1 MFLAKSFIPW
11 IVLASALRLGAAQ
24 EKLLAEKDN
33 GERMHNKL
41 KPNSPLA
48 TLDHPG
54 EHPGES
60 PILPE
65 PISAPKV
72 LKSRADTGS
81 ANAFNA
87 LGAPLDHPGG
97 HSGETPDQPDPAI
110 TPSDHPGE
118 HLGETPSLPAPA
130 PAPLD
135 HPGEHTGETPS
146 PPAPLDHPGE
156 HTGETPSPP
165 APALAPLDHPGEHL
179 GESPNP
185 PPSAPVPL
193 LKVLG
198 TRALTNLASN
208 EVEQNEGNV
217 ITASLRN
224 PGKLSANSPAPV
236 PLPALKLSTSRVE
249 VSQDANGGNQ
259 VKLIKKLCKKY
270 SDLFLFFIFFGK

>member
-72 LKSRADTGS
+72 LKS
-81 ANAFNA
+81 
-87 LGAPLDHPGG
+87 
-97 HSGETPDQPDPAI
+97 PAI

-259 VKLIKKLCKKY
+259 IENSKLVSPLNENMETKPIAKSVFSL
-270 SDLFLFFIFFGK
+270 G

>member
-130 PAPLD
+130 PAPL
-135 HPGEHTGETPS
+135 
-146 PPAPLDHPGE
+146 
-156 HTGETPSPP
+156 
-165 APALAPLDHPGEHL
+165 
-179 GESPNP
+179 
-185 PPSAPVPL
+185 

-208 EVEQNEGNV
+208 EVEQ
-217 ITASLRN
+217 
-224 PGKLSANSPAPV
+224 
-236 PLPALKLSTSRVE
+236 
-249 VSQDANGGNQ
+249 
-259 VKLIKKLCKKY
+259 VKHPIYISILYLY
-270 SDLFLFFIFFGK
+270 S